1 MTRKQ
6 ISPLAAALRK
16 EAKNIEKKIQKS
28 LQNDM
33 EIKIN
38 IEDTYKDQKKRASS
52 GMLTLECEVKSKKG
66 WPSEDDSIHLNG
78 TIGIKRHLKRGKK
91 EDEAYLEDVQVG
103 DWFKGSKS
111 IKLNG
116 CAVGEFLTHIFIYF
130 AIKAGNLSVLLD
142 NAAGEQGLHIYSKAG
157 FIKSKGERAQY
168 GEDNEMIINLTGK
181 KKNKDAGDLWRERYD
196 KLRTKIKSKIEKY
209 DRCKMFWKKTP
220 PSLSAPQPIPLLLR
234 GGMKNNE
241 KKQKRQTKKKRCIT
255 HVRHSKTLRKN
266 KKHGVGGHV
275 GHMHFGR

>member
-1 MTRKQ
+1 M
-6 ISPLAAALRK
+6 IS
-16 EAKNIEKKIQKS
+16 
-28 LQNDM
+28 
-33 EIKIN
+33 
-38 IEDTYKDQKKRASS
+38 
-52 GMLTLECEVKSKKG
+52 LECVVNSKKG

-116 CAVGEFLTHIFIYF
+116 CSVGEFLTHLFIYF

-157 FIKSKGERAQY
+157 FIKSKSERAQY
-168 GEDNEMIINLTGK
+168 GEDNEMIIYLTGK
-181 KKNKDAGDLWRERYD
+181 KKNKDAGDLWRERYN

-209 DRCKMFWKKTP
+209 DRCKMFWKKSP
-220 PSLSAPQPIPLLLR
+220 PLLAAPMPIPLLLR
-234 GGMKNNE
+234 GGMKKN
-241 KKQKRQTKKKRCIT
+241 QTKRNKQTKKNKTKIHTKSR
-255 HVRHSKTLRKN
+255 KTLRKR
-266 KKHGVGGHV
+266 KKHGIGGHA
-275 GHMHFGR
+275 GHSHFGR